1 MIDRSGGIALTHA
14 LVKTFSNASTLFAL
28 VRGAGLTLLDAAP
41 PAKKFF
47 MRRMEFGARG

>member
-1 MIDRSGGIALTHA
+1 MLLGLA
-14 LVKTFSNASTLFAL
+14 
-28 VRGAGLTLLDAAP
+28 RGAGMTLLDAAA